1 MELDFAGRTALVTGA
16 SQGIGRMT
24 ARMLALAGV
33 NVVAV
38 ARRVALVEEMAAEV
52 ERSGRGKIIP
62 LAADFY
68 DEDAPERVASAA
80 LRLLGHVDIL
90 MNAAGQSRP
99 LSFDAGKEQW
109 EEGMVLNFYR
119 IRELTHAI
127 VPGMRRQKWGRV
139 VTFTGT
145 SEPRMLNAAF
155 TAKAAVH
162 VWSKGLSREVAA
174 DGITVN
180 CLQPGRIRSEQIKKR
195 YPTLESELEYSRAEI
210 PVGRFGEPEEIAA
223 VAIFLASPLASYV
236 TGTVIP
242 VDGGSS
248 RFAF

>member
-16 SQGIGRMT
+16 SQGIGRTT

-38 ARRVALVEEMAAEV
+38 ARRVTLVEEMAAAIPEK
-52 ERSGRGKIIP
+52 GRGKIIP

-68 DEDAPERVASAA
+68 DEDAPARVASEA

-99 LSFDAGKEQW
+99 LAFDAGKEQW
-109 EEGMVLNFYR
+109 EEGMVLNFFR
-119 IRELTHAI
+119 IRELTHAV
-127 VPGMRRQKWGRV
+127 VPGMRQQKWGRI

-174 DGITVN
+174 DGVTVN

-223 VAIFLASPLASYV
+223 LAIFLASPLASYV

>member
-1 MELDFAGRTALVTGA
+1 MELDFEGRTALVTGA
-16 SQGIGRMT
+16 SQGIGRTT
-24 ARMLALAGV
+24 ARMLAMAGV

-38 ARRVALVEEMAAEV
+38 ARRIALVEEMAAEV
-52 ERSGRGKIIP
+52 QGSGRGKIIP

-68 DEDAPERVASAA
+68 EKDAPERVASEA

-99 LSFDAGKEQW
+99 VSFDASKEQW

-119 IRELTHAI
+119 VRELTHAV
-127 VPGMRRQKWGRV
+127 VPGMRKQKWGRV

-174 DGITVN
+174 DGVTVN
-180 CLQPGRIRSEQIKKR
+180 CLKPGRIHSEQIKKR
-195 YPTLESELEYSRAEI
+195 YPTPESELEYSRAEI
-210 PVGRFGEPEEIAA
+210 PIGRFGEPEEIAA